1 MPSSR
6 SGGPDREDPLVAIE
20 RGELDPI
27 YCLHGTERFLVDRCL
42 GAIRTAILGS
52 ATASASF
59 NADFFDLKETNALAV
74 LAAARTLPLFAT
86 GPLKLRLVVAKGV
99 DQVKAEVL
107 EPLIPYIADPNPSSC
122 LVLVGDKIDTRFKV
136 FTALR
141 KAGYLHEFAA
151 LRDRELAAWIVREAR
166 TRKTALDADAASALA
181 EIAGPDLGRLSQA
194 LEQLSLYVGA
204 GQRITLD
211 DVETLIAETRQ
222 RNVFELTK
230 AIGDGD
236 VVRALRLLANML
248 RNREPALRIQVMLVR
263 QMRQIWRAKELA
275 ATGASRPEIAGA
287 VGISPYF
294 LDDVLGPARRMS
306 QAALARSFERLYRA
320 DKTLKSS
327 RVDPDLI
334 LSKLVQELAEDA
346 AGRRTG
352 TGDGAPARA

>member
-1 MPSSR
+1 MPSPR

-59 NADFFDLKETNALAV
+59 NADFFDLKETSALAV

-136 FTALR
+136 FSALR

-151 LRDRELAAWIVREAR
+151 LRDRELGAWIVREAR
-166 TRKTALDADAASALA
+166 TRKTALDATPPPPWPRSRARTWDASARRWSSYRCMSA
-181 EIAGPDLGRLSQA
+181 
-194 LEQLSLYVGA
+194 
-204 GQRITLD
+204 
-211 DVETLIAETRQ
+211 
-222 RNVFELTK
+222 K
-230 AIGDGD
+230 AS
-236 VVRALRLLANML
+236 ASASM
-248 RNREPALRIQVMLVR
+248 
-263 QMRQIWRAKELA
+263 
-275 ATGASRPEIAGA
+275 TSRPS
-287 VGISPYF
+287 SP
-294 LDDVLGPARRMS
+294 RRAS
-306 QAALARSFERLYRA
+306 A
-320 DKTLKSS
+320 TSS
-327 RVDPDLI
+327 
-334 LSKLVQELAEDA
+334 S
-346 AGRRTG
+346 
-352 TGDGAPARA
+352 